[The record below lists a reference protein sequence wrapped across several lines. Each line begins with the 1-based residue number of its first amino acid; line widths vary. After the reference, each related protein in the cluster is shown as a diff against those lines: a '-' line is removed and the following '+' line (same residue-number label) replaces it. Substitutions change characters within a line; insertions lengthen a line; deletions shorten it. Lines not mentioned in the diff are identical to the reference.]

1 MLLAALAVAAGAAL
15 QSATGFGF
23 SLIAAPLVFAA
34 VEPAQAVGL
43 VTLLGTEVNL
53 LTLVGERRRP
63 QPALRE
69 CAAIVAAALPGAVLG
84 VAVLRAL
91 DPVALQFA
99 VTAGVL
105 ATLAA
110 RRLASGRHTPF
121 WGAPVAGLFAG
132 GLTTSTTTSGP
143 PLLVYLL
150 GRDLTPERLR
160 DTLPVCFLGLSVVGV
175 VALLVTRTHGA
186 VPTATQI
193 AVLVPVVIAA
203 HLAGRPLFRMLAR
216 SGSFDRV
223 VTAVLI
229 ASVVAGLLT
238 ALL

>member
-1 MLLAALAVAAGAAL
+1 MLLAALAVAAGTAL

-43 VTLLGTEVNL
+43 MILLGTEVNA

-63 QPALRE
+63 QPEVRE
-69 CAAIVAAALPGAVLG
+69 SVAILAASLPGAVLG

-99 VTAGVL
+99 VTAGVIG
-105 ATLAA
+105 TLAA
-110 RRLASGRHTPF
+110 RRLAAGRHTPF
-121 WGAPVAGLFAG
+121 WGAPIAGLFAG

-143 PLLVYLL
+143 PLIVYLL
-150 GRDLTPERLR
+150 GRDLTPVQMR
-160 DTLPVCFLGLSVVGV
+160 DTLPLIFLGLSVVGV
-175 VALLVTRTHGA
+175 TALLVTRTHGA
-186 VPTATQI
+186 VPTAEQI
-193 AVLVPVVIAA
+193 AILVPVVLVA
-203 HLAGRPLFRMLAR
+203 HIAGRPLFRVLAR

-223 VTAVLI
+223 VTAVLVV
-229 ASVVAGLLT
+229 SVVAGLLT

>member
-43 VTLLGTEVNL
+43 MILLGTEVNA

-63 QPALRE
+63 QPEVRE
-69 CAAIVAAALPGAVLG
+69 SAAILAASLPGAVLG

-99 VTAGVL
+99 VTAGVVG
-105 ATLAA
+105 TLAA
-110 RRLASGRHTPF
+110 RRLAAGRHTPF
-121 WGAPVAGLFAG
+121 WGAPIAGLFAG

-143 PLLVYLL
+143 PLIVYLL
-150 GRDLTPERLR
+150 GRDLTPVQMR
-160 DTLPVCFLGLSVVGV
+160 DTLPLIFLGLSVVGV
-175 VALLVTRTHGA
+175 AALLVTRTHGA
-186 VPTATQI
+186 VPSAEQI
-193 AVLVPVVIAA
+193 AILVPVVVVA
-203 HLAGRPLFRMLAR
+203 HIAGRPLFRVLAR

-223 VTAVLI
+223 VTAVLVV
-229 ASVVAGLLT
+229 SVVAGLLT

>member
-15 QSATGFGF
+15 QAATGFGF

-43 VTLLGTEVNL
+43 MILLGTEVNA

-63 QPALRE
+63 QPEVRE
-69 CAAIVAAALPGAVLG
+69 SAAILAASLPGAVLG

-99 VTAGVL
+99 VTAGVVG
-105 ATLAA
+105 TLAA
-110 RRLASGRHTPF
+110 RRLAAGRHTPF
-121 WGAPVAGLFAG
+121 WGAPIAGLFAG

-143 PLLVYLL
+143 PLIVYLL
-150 GRDLTPERLR
+150 GRDLTPVQMR
-160 DTLPVCFLGLSVVGV
+160 DTLPLIFLGLSVVGV
-175 VALLVTRTHGA
+175 AALLVTRIHGA
-186 VPTATQI
+186 VPSAEQI
-193 AVLVPVVIAA
+193 AILVPVVVVA
-203 HLAGRPLFRMLAR
+203 HIAGRPLFRVLAR

-223 VTAVLI
+223 VTAVLVV
-229 ASVVAGLLT
+229 SVVAGLLT